1 MKKRLSKMLEKE
13 TNNDSEK
20 PSRQINL
27 FLFCRKLLIIN
38 TTVLSCLQLVNCQK
52 IMLHWSV
59 HFYRT
64 ILLFVYTITLFY
76 IFLSFGKD
84 STVLT
89 PCLWKVQSS
98 CRPNIVSVAQHH
110 TSSVA
115 HHHISSVAHHHSA
128 ITVSYKLSFMIE
140 KENGSSVSVECRRR
154 CQIDNAKLRKVAS
167 KLANDDNLSDLRRG
181 LTQGFETIYRIN
193 GAARRVAESEACRWS
208 WIPKNTGSRSRIFY
222 PTPEV

>member
-1 MKKRLSKMLEKE
+1 MLEKE